1 MLALLLLTLPI
12 YLLVGL
18 GYVIVRSSYVSAADL
33 KPIGQLVLRVSMPAL
48 IFLAISRLPIREAL
62 RWDFIGGYLA
72 GSLLVFAFGFLTAR
86 LLFGRPMAAAAMI
99 ALGMSCSNSAF
110 MAFPIATTVV
120 GEGPAIQV
128 LPLAMLVEN
137 TIIVP
142 LALTLAEMQGGQSP
156 VLALRKTLASMG
168 RNPLLL
174 AVAAGLAFTAL
185 GLQLPEFLNRTLAML
200 APIAAPVAL
209 LSIGGTVATLTAR
222 LINPPIILVVVSK
235 LILHPLAVW
244 AGLSLIPDL
253 DPVLITTGIIF
264 AAAPMLS
271 TFALLGLRYKLEAAT
286 ATALIFATAASFFS
300 ISGLI
305 ALLAP

>member
-1 MLALLLLTLPI
+1 MLSLLLLTLPI

-18 GYVIVRSSYVSAADL
+18 GYVIVRSGYVSAADL

-48 IFLAISRLPIREAL
+48 IFLAISRLPISEAL

-72 GSLLVFAFGFLTAR
+72 GSLAVFGFGFGVAR
-86 LLFGRPMAAAAMI
+86 LIYRRPMAPSAMI

-110 MAFPIATTVV
+110 MAFPVAVIVV
-120 GEGPAIQV
+120 GEAAALQV

-137 TIIVP
+137 LIIIP
-142 LALTLAEMQGGQSP
+142 LALTLAETQGGQNP
-156 VLALRKTLASMG
+156 LQALRKTLASMC

-174 AVAAGLAFTAL
+174 AVAGALVFTAL
-185 GLQLPEFLNRTLAML
+185 GLHLPDFLSKTLAML

-209 LSIGGTVATLTAR
+209 LSIGGTVATLSAR
-222 LINPPIILVVVSK
+222 LLNGPIVLVVLSK

-244 AGLSLIPDL
+244 AALSLIPGL
-253 DPVLITTGIIF
+253 DPVLHTSGIIF

-271 TFALLGLRYKLEAAT
+271 IFALLGLRYKLEEAT
-286 ATALIFATAASFFS
+286 ATALIFATAASFFT

-305 ALLAP
+305 AVLAP